1 MAVCRHGPILKSKA
15 KKKEILGSPF
25 FASASL
31 TSIVDWVKA

>member
-15 KKKEILGSPF
+15 KKRRSLDLLF